1 MSVPKHDGPSFFD
14 LTRDGT
20 LVGSRRECVEVP
32 VCPGG
37 PGTRTRPSGVETRNN
52 DNFCNDEGLV
62 TKVVLG
68 IFRPDEF
75 SRRGH

>member
-1 MSVPKHDGPSFFD
+1 M
-14 LTRDGT
+14 
-20 LVGSRRECVEVP
+20 EVP